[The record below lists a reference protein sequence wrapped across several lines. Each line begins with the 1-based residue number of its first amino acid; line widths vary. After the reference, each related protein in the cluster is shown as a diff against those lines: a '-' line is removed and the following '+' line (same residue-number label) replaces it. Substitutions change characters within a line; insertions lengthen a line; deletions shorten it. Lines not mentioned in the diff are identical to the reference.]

1 MSLATAL
8 QDQLAHNPWP
18 PAAQQVI
25 FLLDTTR
32 RFERQLLEQWIAAHD
47 NPATDHTIVL
57 LDLRDDRKTLNV
69 EKLSE
74 ALQQHP
80 DAIVAP
86 LRVSWLQAEKSAST
100 GPRLRDALRGGERR
114 PPSWLADRVARL
126 NPERVHLT
134 VAEPGTNRDLA
145 ERFQAK
151 TGLSGTNEPED
162 FAEFVARQAAVV
174 IDIAERQ
181 LIGGRYKV
189 PRYVH
194 QSIRNNRAFRAGLRD
209 IANEREQ
216 PTKAV
221 RVEASEYLRE
231 MISIPTRFWL
241 DVWAKLCGICLG
253 LGYEKT
259 LHYDPND
266 LERIRHIV
274 RHYPSALLWTHKTYI
289 DGFVVPKILFDN
301 DFPMPTRS

>member
-114 PPSWLADRVARL
+114 PPGWLADRVARL

-134 VAEPGTNRDLA
+134 IAEP
-145 ERFQAK
+145 
-151 TGLSGTNEPED
+151 
-162 FAEFVARQAAVV
+162 ARQ
-174 IDIAERQ
+174 
-181 LIGGRYKV
+181 
-189 PRYVH
+189 
-194 QSIRNNRAFRAGLRD
+194 
-209 IANEREQ
+209 
-216 PTKAV
+216 
-221 RVEASEYLRE
+221 
-231 MISIPTRFWL
+231 
-241 DVWAKLCGICLG
+241 
-253 LGYEKT
+253 
-259 LHYDPND
+259 
-266 LERIRHIV
+266 
-274 RHYPSALLWTHKTYI
+274 
-289 DGFVVPKILFDN
+289 
-301 DFPMPTRS
+301 